1 VGSPAAG
8 ADARGLWWLT
18 FARLRRDRL
27 AVAAAGLVLVIVLG
41 CFLGG
46 PLTAHLLGHGPGA
59 IFPGGVTRSDQPVGF
74 WSRVPNVHYPDMRA
88 HGTTLLVLGADST
101 IGRDELLRVI
111 YGGQVTIE
119 VAAIAV
125 FTALLIGV
133 PLGAAAG
140 YMGGRTDAAIVWLI
154 DFAMAFPVLLMA
166 IALGDVFSGRFR
178 PYTLFGLFQP
188 GVLSVAVFIGLF
200 TWTYMARL
208 TRVQVLELREREFV
222 QAALMVGART
232 PRILRVHIVPHVVP
246 VLIPPATFMFAG
258 AMLLEASLSILGVGI
273 DPNTPSWGGLL
284 AIKVGYLTSLAFGG
298 GISLTD
304 PLVVYPSVAILVMVI
319 AVAALGEQLRKA
331 LDPTGS

>member
-1 VGSPAAG
+1 VGSSAAG

-18 FARLRRDRL
+18 FQRLRRDRL
-27 AVAAAGLVLVIVLG
+27 ALAAGALVLLIVLG

-46 PLTAHLLGHGPGA
+46 PLVSLLLGHGPAA
-59 IFPGGVTRSDQPVGF
+59 IFPGGVTRGDQPVGF
-74 WSRVPNVHYPDMRA
+74 WSRVPNVHYPDMTV
-88 HGTTLLVLGADST
+88 HGTTLLVLGADGT

-119 VAAIAV
+119 VAAIATL
-125 FTALLIGV
+125 TALGIGV
-133 PLGAAAG
+133 PRGAAGG
-140 YMGGRTDAAIVWLI
+140 YIGGRVDAVIVWLV

-166 IALGDVFSGRFR
+166 IALGDVFASRFQ
-178 PYTLFGLFQP
+178 PYTLLGLFRP

-222 QAALMVGART
+222 QAARMVGSRT
-232 PRILRVHIVPHVVP
+232 SRILRVHILPHVAP

-284 AIKVGYLTSLAFGG
+284 SSKVGWLTALSFGG

-304 PLVVYPSVAILVMVI
+304 PLVIYPSVSILVTVI
-319 AVAALGEQLRKA
+319 AVATLGEQLRKA

>member
-1 VGSPAAG
+1 M
-8 ADARGLWWLT
+8 
-18 FARLRRDRL
+18 
-27 AVAAAGLVLVIVLG
+27 
-41 CFLGG
+41 
-46 PLTAHLLGHGPGA
+46 
-59 IFPGGVTRSDQPVGF
+59 GF
-74 WSRVPNVHYPDMRA
+74 WSRVPNVHYPDMSV
-88 HGTTLLVLGADST
+88 HGTTLLILGADGT
-101 IGRDELLRVI
+101 IGRDEFLRVV

-119 VAAIAV
+119 VGAIAV
-125 FTALLIGV
+125 LTALLIGV

-140 YMGGRTDAAIVWLI
+140 YMGGRVDAAIVWLI

-166 IALGDVFSGRFR
+166 IALGDVFSSRFQ
-178 PYTLFGLFQP
+178 PYTLFGLFRP

-222 QAALMVGART
+222 EAARMVGAST
-232 PRILRVHIVPHVVP
+232 SRILRTHIVPHVVP

-284 AIKVGYLTSLAFGG
+284 ASKVGWLTALSFGG

-304 PLVVYPSVAILVMVI
+304 PLVIYPSLSILATVI
-319 AVAALGEQLRKA
+319 SVAALAEQLRKA
-331 LDPTGS
+331 LDPTRS

>member
-1 VGSPAAG
+1 M
-8 ADARGLWWLT
+8 
-18 FARLRRDRL
+18 
-27 AVAAAGLVLVIVLG
+27 AAAVLVLFIVLG

-46 PLTAHLLGHGPGA
+46 ALASLLLGHGPAA

-74 WSRVPNVHYPDMRA
+74 WSRVPNVHYPDMTV
-88 HGTTLLVLGADST
+88 HGTTLLVLGADGT

-119 VAAIAV
+119 VAAFATL
-125 FTALLIGV
+125 TALAIGV
-133 PLGAAAG
+133 PMGAAAG
-140 YMGGRTDAAIVWLI
+140 YIGGRVDTAIVWLI

-166 IALGDVFSGRFR
+166 IALGDVFAARFQ
-178 PYTLFGLFQP
+178 PYTLLGMFQP

-222 QAALMVGART
+222 LAARMVGART
-232 PRILRVHIVPHVVP
+232 SRILRVHILPHVAP
-246 VLIPPATFMFAG
+246 VLIPPATFMFSG

-284 AIKVGYLTSLAFGG
+284 ASKVGWLTALSFGG

-304 PLVVYPSVAILVMVI
+304 PLVIYPSVSILVTVI
-319 AVAALGEQLRKA
+319 AVATLGEQLRKA